1 MFIWTARLRR
11 GRILAGG
18 AAAVLVCAAVLTMA
32 GLLRAEDTAAAA
44 PVSGKDIRTN
54 EDRRAY
60 LASYGWQVSEEPI
73 AVEELRIPEEFDETY
88 AQYLELQTGQGFDLT
103 PYCGKRVKRYTYAV
117 SNYPTGET
125 GVQADLLLYRSTVIG
140 GDILSADLGGFIHGL
155 AMP

>member
-1 MFIWTARLRR
+1 MRR
-11 GRILAGG
+11 RADHGGPAPGRGHRSRRPG
-18 AAAVLVCAAVLTMA
+18 QRE
-32 GLLRAEDTAAAA
+32 GHQ
-44 PVSGKDIRTN
+44 TN